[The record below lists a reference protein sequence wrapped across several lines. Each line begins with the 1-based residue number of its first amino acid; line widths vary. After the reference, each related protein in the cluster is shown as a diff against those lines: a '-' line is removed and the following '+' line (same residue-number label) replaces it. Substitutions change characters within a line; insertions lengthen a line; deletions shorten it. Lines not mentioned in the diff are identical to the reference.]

1 MINERE
7 VTILETEHFGTLA
20 YVEVGATCV
29 GKIQQTHHQ
38 ETFNRGEEKGMF
50 LFGGST
56 VIVLGEPGKWTV
68 DERILTHTRNGVEAY
83 LKMGASLGTAKSKDQ
98 A

>member
-7 VTILETEHFGTLA
+7 VTILETEHFGKLA

-29 GKIQQTHHQ
+29 GKIQQTHHD
-38 ETFNRGEEKGMF
+38 EAFERGDEKGMF

-56 VIVLGEPGKWTV
+56 VIVIGEPGKWAI
-68 DERILTHTRNGVEAY
+68 DDRILEHTNEGVEAY
-83 LKMGASLGTAKSKDQ
+83 LKMGQSLGRAIAD
-98 A
+98 